1 MANAA
6 AAWPGS
12 VQRRACGAMW
22 LGAVRHVVTPPSAAV
37 AKGGGVLAVPPR
49 TVEFQLFR
57 VVSRSIP
64 APLAAA
70 LRTAFDY
77 ALFQREL
84 EMTALEVKLRLEND
98 ELERSVAELVSS
110 SQTQSSAYNT
120 QLEDLQLTLTT
131 TAAELQV

>member
-1 MANAA
+1 MTYD
-6 AAWPGS
+6 
-12 VQRRACGAMW
+12 
-22 LGAVRHVVTPPSAAV
+22 L
-37 AKGGGVLAVPPR
+37 
-49 TVEFQLFR
+49 
-57 VVSRSIP
+57 
-64 APLAAA
+64 
-70 LRTAFDY
+70 LRNTKETAIKQEAFDEERNKLTEENKDLRQQLVRLENEETKKSEL
-77 ALFQREL
+77 LFQREL